1 MSAVLVA
8 LAISRWWGRGLA
20 GRAGPIAGMLA
31 LALALVVAVA
41 LPTAEAALDPATA
54 SPLALTLRSTAW
66 IRLVA
71 IVWCACGL
79 LLTTLTALT
88 GRVPALAGA
97 TLIGLTAGT
106 VALASTELLIAA
118 AAAVV
123 AGVVGL
129 LVTAPVPEPWRDAV
143 GGPRGSRGRDRPRHT
158 GPPAAHPDPAGAR
171 AGRGCCRGDRRR
183 GP

>member
-1 MSAVLVA
+1 M
-8 LAISRWWGRGLA
+8 
-20 GRAGPIAGMLA
+20 
-31 LALALVVAVA
+31 
-41 LPTAEAALDPATA
+41 
-54 SPLALTLRSTAW
+54 
-66 IRLVA
+66 
-71 IVWCACGL
+71 WCGCGL

-129 LVTAPVPEPWRDAV
+129 LVTAPVPEPGATPLAGRA
-143 GGPRGSRGRDRPRHT
+143 GPEVETDPVTPARPQPIRIRPAP
-158 GPPAAHPDPAGAR
+158 GPAAGPAAVT
-171 AGRGCCRGDRRR
+171 RRR